1 VDRAA
6 AITLLRRYAAALGT
20 ELGADE
26 REMTRELFEAA
37 LEALESRRSR
47 TSAIRNRVAE
57 LERQLAHLP
66 AGERAA
72 AIMARLSLKRASY
85 YRLRSASSLTSK

>member
-6 AITLLRRYAAALGT
+6 ALALLRRYAATLGS
-20 ELGADE
+20 ELSADE
-26 REMTRELFEAA
+26 RERVRELYEQA
-37 LEALESRRSR
+37 LEALEGQRPR
-47 TSAIRNRVAE
+47 TRAVRNRVAE

-72 AIMARLSLKRASY
+72 AIRERLSLTRRTY
-85 YRLRSASSLTSK
+85 YRLRPRKSASS